1 MKEKTTKKLVNT
13 SSRRKLSHYWCT
25 ECVQLVTMVSAEEAA
40 ALFGTNLEALA
51 DKIEEQ
57 RIHTVKSSAQVNF
70 ICLSSLWEKAQVK
83 VVKCRTT
90 KAMGHCR

>member
-1 MKEKTTKKLVNT
+1 MNEKTTKKLVNT

-51 DKIEEQ
+51 DKIAEQ
-57 RIHTVKSSAQVNF
+57 RVHTMKSSAQVNF
-70 ICLSSLWEKAQVK
+70 ICLRSLWEKAQIN
-83 VVKCRTT
+83 VVRCRNT
-90 KAMGHCR
+90 KEISQCR